1 MSSVGDNNPVPSYKD
16 EFKKGLEL
24 FEESFQAYQQS
35 NIANQKL
42 AFQDVM
48 GKATHIMDETSDQCL
63 SASGKKNLSKL
74 KSDYDQFLK
83 NPNSEIMKAIQSDL
97 NNLKSS

>member
-1 MSSVGDNNPVPSYKD
+1 
-16 EFKKGLEL
+16 
-24 FEESFQAYQQS
+24 
-35 NIANQKL
+35 
-42 AFQDVM
+42 
-48 GKATHIMDETSDQCL
+48 MDETSDQCL